1 MLVALGFALAIAVGG
16 GLGTL
21 LAPEAQTPAEVST
34 VVVQPG
40 ESLWVI
46 ASEIADPGQD
56 VRQVVETIRGMN
68 GLERSTVH
76 AGQELSVP
84 QG

>member
-21 LAPEAQTPAEVST
+21 LAPDAQMPTEVST

-68 GLERSTVH
+68 GLEHSTVH
-76 AGQELSVP
+76 AGQELNVP